1 MSNRL
6 DDLEL
11 VDYCDLSD
19 REGYV
24 ETTVIQDDVDEAMA
38 NPIISILVEDIA
50 NPDLLFEYQLVR
62 LVDAETNDVVA
73 VVNFEEDEDG
83 YTTH

>member
-1 MSNRL
+1 MPNRL

-11 VDYCDLSD
+11 IDYCDLSD
-19 REGYV
+19 REGYIETSV
-24 ETTVIQDDVDEAMA
+24 EQDDVDEAMA
-38 NPIISILVEDIA
+38 NPVISILVEDA
-50 NPDLLFEYQLVR
+50 TNPDLLFEYQLVR
-62 LVDAETNDVVA
+62 LIDASTNDVVA